1 MNKRI
6 KLLTALTITGA
17 MLFTSMPAYANELV
31 SIQDD
36 AKSEEKSPK
45 IENVNIDNF
54 ASDDNTTRAYVKALG
69 EEIKYKFEILAE
81 VVNEDGTETSEKQ
94 DYTLLMEGLTNNFI
108 EWNNNDIKNI
118 EGKTEEELQKE
129 GKRLIYELKV
139 TVSNEF
145 GEDSCVTNYDPNLI
159 PMRPESLYL
168 ISATVGNNV
177 YKIDDNSVVYNC
189 KLSDEVSINPTGF
202 IYEGDKINYYVNDE
216 KVESSD
222 NNYTFKP
229 TKAGTY
235 KIKLEGIS
243 AKENESKEK
252 YGIDNTMTIT
262 VNVEESDTN
271 ILKVAV
277 NNKLLDNDQNVITCN
292 TNQDMYFVG
301 ETGSISYYLYINDE
315 LVDKK
320 YRNNEFNYTFTKPG
334 EYNVKIVSDESC
346 NGDIEDGVPSSIDNL
361 ISKSFKIV
369 VKDKDA
375 KAPTIKD
382 VTISNTVTDKNNV
395 ELNVNCSGNDVKY
408 TYEIL
413 RTIISNAPTGYWA
426 IDFET
431 YDTLSENNI
440 DNHFEFV
447 EKKFDKEYYE
457 YDDIKELKCD
467 CKYKLKIT
475 ASNSY
480 GYDVNIID
488 LDLNEDYKDKLI
500 VFTTTADNDE
510 NNDSEIKDNDENNN
524 SDNNQ
529 NEDDQNEKDLEQNKE
544 DTKNDQSKDENKDNQ
559 NEEINKGDNENLKDD
574 NKDKDLDNKEN
585 DINKDNKE
593 SQKDNIENDKN
604 NDNNEVI
611 KGQDD
616 KKDNESKVDQNNNT
630 TDEEKTSDSNY
641 LGIILGLF
649 GVSIFGIMKKKNK

>member
-129 GKRLIYELKV
+129 GKKLIYELKV

-168 ISATVGNNV
+168 ISANVGNNV

-189 KLSDEVSINPTGF
+189 KVSDEVSINPTGF

-301 ETGSISYYLYINDE
+301 EKGSISYYLYINDE

-346 NGDIEDGVPSSIDNL
+346 NSDIEDGVPSSTDNL
-361 ISKSFKIV
+361 ISKLFKIV

-488 LDLNEDYKDKLI
+488 FDLNEDYKDKLI
-500 VFTTTADNDE
+500 VFTTIA
-510 NNDSEIKDNDENNN
+510 DNDENNN
-524 SDNNQ
+524 SDNN
-529 NEDDQNEKDLEQNKE
+529 QNEKDLEQNKE
-544 DTKNDQSKDENKDNQ
+544 DTKNDQSKDENKDNP
-559 NEEINKGDNENLKDD
+559 NEEINKGDNENQKDD
-574 NKDKDLDNKEN
+574 KKDEDLDNKEN
-585 DINKDNKE
+585 EI
-593 SQKDNIENDKN
+593 
-604 NDNNEVI
+604 NNEVI
-611 KGQDD
+611 KEQDD
-616 KKDNESKVDQNNNT
+616 KKDNESQINQDNNT
-630 TDEEKTSDSNY
+630 SDEEKTMDSNH
-641 LGIILGLF
+641 LGITLGLF
-649 GVSIFGIMKKKNK
+649 GVSLFGIMKKKNK